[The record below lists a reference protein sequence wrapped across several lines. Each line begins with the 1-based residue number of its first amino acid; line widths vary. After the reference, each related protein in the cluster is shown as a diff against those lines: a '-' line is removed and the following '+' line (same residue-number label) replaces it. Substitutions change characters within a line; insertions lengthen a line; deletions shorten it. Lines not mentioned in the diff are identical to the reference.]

1 MRQAGFLL
9 DSHVLIWTV
18 DRAFGAYDVSV
29 V

>member
-1 MRQAGFLL
+1 MGNAGFLL

-18 DRAFGAYDVSV
+18 DSAFGAYDVSV